1 MSTVLLGVRQKL
13 AIAEI
18 PLVIKYATERVTVN
32 AAQLASWHGS
42 TSADVLSLS
51 GPCPVC
57 GETSP
62 HEVRRQV
69 TAREG
74 GAAKPA
80 AVMTSDLK
88 CACEEQHPGRP
99 NTESTG
105 CGRSW
110 YLRTMVAAD
119 GTLTVVPLSAAVD
132 PALAVARKALDD
144 AGPQQL
150 TDLRSVAEKWIG
162 GVTALF
168 SLFGLAGVTIT
179 RSTVTD
185 LSTGWQVGIGIAAT
199 ASISVAGLAIY
210 WIYRAA
216 YGWPVTRPVSSD
228 HEVLAWYRTR
238 LAAPRVQ
245 AGYLRNGVQ
254 AAGGALAAL
263 VITVGLLWF
272 APQQPTAT
280 PLVRATLR
288 DESRVCGTLLPETAS
303 GVSRIRRPSDGT
315 VVLIPLRSIV
325 GLTGAAAC

>member
-1 MSTVLLGVRQKL
+1 MT
-13 AIAEI
+13 
-18 PLVIKYATERVTVN
+18 IKYATERVTVN
-32 AAQLASWHGS
+32 AAQLANWRGS
-42 TSADVLSLS
+42 ASADVLSLS

-57 GETSP
+57 GETSS

-88 CACEEQHPGRP
+88 CACEERHPGRP
-99 NTESTG
+99 DTESTG

-110 YLRTMVAAD
+110 YVRARVAGD
-119 GTLTVVPLSAAVD
+119 GTVTVGPLAAAVD
-132 PALAVARKALDD
+132 PTLAVARKALDD

-150 TDLRSVAEKWIG
+150 TDLRNAAEKWIG

-185 LSTGWQVGIGIAAT
+185 LSAWWQVGIGIAA
-199 ASISVAGLAIY
+199 AGSISLAGLAVY

-228 HEVLAWYRTR
+228 DEVLAWYRTR

-254 AAGGALAAL
+254 AAGGALAVLA
-263 VITVGLLWF
+263 ITVGLLWF

-288 DESRVCGTLLPETAS
+288 DGSRVCGNLLPATAS
-303 GVSRIRRPSDGT
+303 GVPRIRRASDGT
-315 VVLIPLRSIV
+315 AVPIPLRSIV
-325 GLTGAAAC
+325 SLTGVTVC